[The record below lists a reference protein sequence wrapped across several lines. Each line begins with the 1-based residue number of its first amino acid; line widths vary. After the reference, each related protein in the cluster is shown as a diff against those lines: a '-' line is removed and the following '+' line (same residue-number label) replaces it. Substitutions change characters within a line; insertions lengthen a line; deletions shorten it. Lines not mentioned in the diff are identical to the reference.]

1 MSYSVKDVLNR
12 GIDSNSTGIT
22 PKKLFLFLAASH
34 DIGKATPVFQYR
46 DLVNKDVQ
54 DNIRS
59 RLESAGVPPKP
70 VMAGTIHH
78 SLSSYYIF
86 DSAGF
91 DTSIC
96 VIVGGHHG
104 IPPTYAD
111 LDKLPQYPS
120 QIGFLND
127 AWKSIWAELFDY
139 CAQISD
145 IDLEDLKTVKINV
158 QSQALLTGLL
168 IMADW
173 MSSDSSIFTYDVWD
187 DSRFAVLS
195 QRKDFVRKMPYLP
208 LPWEPDVSFSEERFR
223 YLFGFEPRLFQL
235 DVGKAAFEMRKP
247 GLMIVEASMGE
258 GKTEA
263 ALFAAEIL
271 ASKFHKSGVFF
282 ALPTQA
288 TADGIFDRTISWVN
302 KAIGDYGPVHTL
314 FLAHGKSA
322 FNKTYSDIRKKSDWN
337 VGGDRSSSVI
347 VSDWMKGRK
356 KGLLSDFS
364 IGTIDQLLMV
374 ALQQKHLALRHLSFA
389 NKVVII
395 DECHAYDEYMCSYLC
410 RALEWLGTYDV
421 PVIVMSA
428 TLHQDMKAQIQAAYA
443 GKRRSKNGI
452 IPEWASDCSY
462 PLITTFDDDVRTCKT
477 KTSRKSVYVKLR
489 HMADSDVVS
498 EAVSRIAN
506 GGVVGIILN
515 TVSKVQALAHEME
528 KSIGEDHVFVLH
540 SRFMDIDRTE
550 NERAVISMIRNCN
563 RRDPQQCMVVIGT
576 QVMEQSLDLD
586 FDLMFTDLCPMDL
599 LLQRIGR
606 LHRHIRDRS
615 ELMAVPECVILHP
628 TDGRFDKG
636 SVAVYGKY
644 HLFNTEAIVGK
655 APGITVPDDIRGLV
669 SAAYDQDCSVPVDE
683 KEEYAA
689 SKRAYEVII
698 KNKENDAEVFQIF
711 RPKNQSLLNWIYA
724 DVNPQ
729 IMQASVRDINESVEV
744 LVVQRKN
751 GAFHLVS
758 WVGGDEIPDQG
769 DLSEALAFTL
779 AGCRIRLPRFGG
791 KSVSDVVSWLES
803 TNADIPKNWSG
814 SFWLSDELYLILDEN
829 MSTKYEGYE
838 LRLDKRY
845 GMEVAIHGQRV
856 QSS

>member
-1 MSYSVKDVLNR
+1 
-12 GIDSNSTGIT
+12 
-22 PKKLFLFLAASH
+22 
-34 DIGKATPVFQYR
+34 
-46 DLVNKDVQ
+46 
-54 DNIRS
+54 
-59 RLESAGVPPKP
+59 
-70 VMAGTIHH
+70 
-78 SLSSYYIF
+78 
-86 DSAGF
+86 
-91 DTSIC
+91 
-96 VIVGGHHG
+96 
-104 IPPTYAD
+104 
-111 LDKLPQYPS
+111 
-120 QIGFLND
+120 
-127 AWKSIWAELFDY
+127 
-139 CAQISD
+139 
-145 IDLEDLKTVKINV
+145 
-158 QSQALLTGLL
+158 
-168 IMADW
+168 
-173 MSSDSSIFTYDVWD
+173 
-187 DSRFAVLS
+187 
-195 QRKDFVRKMPYLP
+195 
-208 LPWEPDVSFSEERFR
+208 
-223 YLFGFEPRLFQL
+223 
-235 DVGKAAFEMRKP
+235 
-247 GLMIVEASMGE
+247 MGE

-364 IGTIDQLLMV
+364 VGTIDQLLMV

-395 DECHAYDEYMCSYLC
+395 DECHAYDEYMSSYLC

-443 GKRRSKNGI
+443 GKRRSKNGN
-452 IPEWASDCSY
+452 IPEWASDYSY
-462 PLITTFDDDVRTCKT
+462 PLITTFDDDVCTRKT
-477 KTSRKSVYVKLR
+477 KSSRKSVYVKLR

-498 EAVSRIAN
+498 EVVSRIAN

-550 NERAVISMIRNCN
+550 NERTVISMIRNCN
-563 RRDPQQCMVVIGT
+563 RLDPQQCMVVIGT

-655 APGITVPDDIRGLV
+655 ESGITVPEDIRGLV
-669 SAAYDQDCSVPVDE
+669 SAAYDQDCSVSADE

-689 SKRAYEVII
+689 SKRAYEVMI

-751 GAFHLVS
+751 GVFYLVS

-769 DLSEALAFTL
+769 DLSESLAFTL

-791 KSVSDVVSWLES
+791 KSVSDVISWLES

-829 MSTKYEGYE
+829 MSAKYDRYE

-845 GMEVAIHGQRV
+845 GMEVARHGQRV